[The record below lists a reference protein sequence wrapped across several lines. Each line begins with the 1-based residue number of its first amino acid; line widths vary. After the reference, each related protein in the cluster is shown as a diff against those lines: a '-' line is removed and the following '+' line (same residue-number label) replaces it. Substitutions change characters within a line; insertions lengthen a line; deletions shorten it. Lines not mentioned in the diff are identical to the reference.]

1 MYRQYQT
8 NSQAWDEV
16 MSNIEESERR
26 TEICK
31 EMFGQE
37 NLRGLTNEQKARLDE
52 IKKTKQ
58 EKPTLHSIEDI
69 LKVFDEEDE

>member
-16 MSNIEESERR
+16 MSNIKESERR

-37 NLRGLTNEQKARLDE
+37 NLKGLSNEQRDLFWK
-52 IKKTKQ
+52 
-58 EKPTLHSIEDI
+58 SI
-69 LKVFDEEDE
+69 